1 MQIKGYTIIR
11 ELSRGPIT
19 TSFLATQNTL
29 DRPVLLKVLN
39 VQWRHESD
47 LVERFRRE
55 AKIYARL
62 KHPNIVTI
70 FDFGI
75 SDDFFYLAMEFVAGQ
90 DLTEFIKSHR
100 SIPLEVVI
108 YITREILK
116 GLAYAHQQ
124 GVLHRDLKP
133 SNIMIGN
140 DGGVKITDFG
150 LATIADLPSITN
162 QDAIIGTPAYM
173 SPEQAQGTVLDA
185 RSDLFSLG
193 ATLYEMVS
201 GKSPFLDQNLAMT
214 INRVLQHH
222 PEPLR
227 KALKDV
233 PGWLS
238 ELIEQLMQKEAHQ
251 RPATALSILEY
262 HQQPFSQIDSQT
274 LQKFFTLPG
283 LDFNQD
289 LPGFTPA
296 TKISQR
302 KFRYLYIVF
311 ALFSVIVIL
320 GLILTMTTHST
331 SLTKNPSELLPQ
343 RPDDST
349 ASTASSQEKIQP
361 PITQPVVENPIS
373 GKADQSPMVGNLKG
387 AYDSQPSLVSDELLS
402 ASQKNKSS
410 EASTST
416 AVSPIPGKLFISC
429 LPWADIYID
438 SQYVETTP
446 LNKPLVLNSGWYD
459 LRLTNPA
466 FSDYQSKIFVYSDS
480 LETLKVKLLPLMGYL
495 TVQVIPWGKIFIDG
509 QYYET
514 TPLSGPLLI
523 PAGEHVIKI
532 SNPDFSEISDSINVT
547 AGRTIEKKYSLIR

>member
-1 MQIKGYTIIR
+1 MQIEGYTIKR

-75 SDDFFYLAMEFVAGQ
+75 SGDSFYLAMEFVAGQ
-90 DLTEFIKSHR
+90 DLTEFIKSQR
-100 SIPLEVVI
+100 IIPLEVVI

-162 QDAIIGTPAYM
+162 QDAVIGTPAYM
-173 SPEQAQGTVLDA
+173 SPEQAQGTALDA

-214 INRVLQHH
+214 INKVLQHH
-222 PEPLR
+222 PQPLPVVR
-227 KALKDV
+227 KEIPA
-233 PGWLS
+233 WLS
-238 ELIEQLMQKEAHQ
+238 GLIEQMMQKEAHQ
-251 RPATALSILEY
+251 RPATALSILEN

-283 LDFNQD
+283 MDFNQD

-302 KFRYLYIVF
+302 KFRYLYILF
-311 ALFSVIVIL
+311 AFFSIIIIL
-320 GLILTMTTHST
+320 GLILRMTTNSK
-331 SLTKNPSELLPQ
+331 SLKDNQSELFPQ
-343 RPDDST
+343 REDDPS
-349 ASTASSQEKIQP
+349 ASTASNREKIQQ
-361 PITQPVVENPIS
+361 PITQPPIENQKS
-373 GKADQSPMVGNLKG
+373 GKADQSPVIGNLKG
-387 AYDSQPSLVSDELLS
+387 ANVSQPTLVSDELLS
-402 ASQKNKSS
+402 ASQMDKSS
-410 EASTST
+410 EASASI
-416 AVSPIPGKLFISC
+416 AASGLPGKLFISC

-446 LNKPLVLNSGWYD
+446 LDKPLVLNASMYAI
-459 LRLTNPA
+459 RLTNPG
-466 FSDYQSKIFVYSDS
+466 FRDYQANIRIYSDS

-495 TVQVIPWGKIFIDG
+495 WVRVVPWGKIYIDD
-509 QYYET
+509 QYQET
-514 TPLSGPLLI
+514 TPLSGPLPI
-523 PAGEHVIKI
+523 PGGEHVIKI
-532 SNPDFSEISDSINVT
+532 SNPNFSEISDTVFISP
-547 AGRTIEKKYSLIR
+547 GRTVEKKYSLIR